1 MAPQPKQ
8 PERPEQP
15 NRPERS
21 GRPLR
26 SGPAQQGDQRR
37 DPSQDRESS
46 QGGPGS
52 RQPNRG
58 KRTKTSRLADGRLLI
73 ADIDLELPPGRSPL
87 QRALRTAD
95 INLPPARSRT
105 GVPTEAGGP
114 AGEAGKTAPV
124 DGAAAGEAGS
134 GG

>member
-8 PERPEQP
+8 PERPERPEQP
-15 NRPERS
+15 KRPERS
-21 GRPLR
+21 GRPQR

-37 DPSQDRESS
+37 ESS
-46 QGGPGS
+46 QSRPGD
-52 RQPNRG
+52 QPNRG

-95 INLPPARSRT
+95 INLPPARPRT
-105 GVPTEAGGP
+105 SVQAMPEGPSDEA
-114 AGEAGKTAPV
+114 AEAAPV
-124 DGAAAGEAGS
+124 DGAAAEEAAAEG
-134 GG
+134 